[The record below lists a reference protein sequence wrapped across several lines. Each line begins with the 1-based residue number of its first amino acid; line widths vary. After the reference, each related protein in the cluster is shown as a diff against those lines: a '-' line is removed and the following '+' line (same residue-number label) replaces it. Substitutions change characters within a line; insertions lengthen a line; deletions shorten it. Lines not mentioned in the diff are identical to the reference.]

1 MKIGIEAQRIFRPK
15 KHGMD
20 MVVLELIR
28 NLQKID
34 TQNSYIVYVK
44 PDSDICLE
52 STPNFKICEL
62 GGSSYPAWEQYAL
75 PKAAYRDGCDILHCT
90 SNTGPLFCKVPLITT
105 LHDIIYLESLSLL
118 KKGGTAYQKFGNLY
132 RRWVVPPVV
141 KKSLK
146 VVTVSEFERKRIKD
160 FMGLGDNLISIYNGV
175 GEHFTKITDKE
186 ILKDAKERY
195 KLPDRF
201 LFFLGNTDPKKN
213 TPNVI
218 KAFMLFNSVSEIKY
232 KLVMLDYKE
241 DALMQVL
248 RDIGWPDA
256 RNEIHLTGYVPNREL
271 PAIINQASL
280 FLYPSLRESFGIP
293 ILEGMRC
300 GVPVITSNTSS
311 MPEVAGDAAELVD
324 PANPSQIVNAISKI
338 LTNTQHRDELI
349 SKGYDRASKF
359 SWMEMAHNYLKLYRE
374 VCSNIETKR

>member
-1 MKIGIEAQRIFRPK
+1 
-15 KHGMD
+15 
-20 MVVLELIR
+20 
-28 NLQKID
+28 
-34 TQNSYIVYVK
+34 
-44 PDSDICLE
+44 
-52 STPNFKICEL
+52 
-62 GGSSYPAWEQYAL
+62 
-75 PKAAYRDGCDILHCT
+75 
-90 SNTGPLFCKVPLITT
+90 
-105 LHDIIYLESLSLL
+105 
-118 KKGGTAYQKFGNLY
+118 
-132 RRWVVPPVV
+132 
-141 KKSLK
+141 
-146 VVTVSEFERKRIKD
+146 
-160 FMGLGDNLISIYNGV
+160 
-175 GEHFTKITDKE
+175 
-186 ILKDAKERY
+186 
-195 KLPDRF
+195 
-201 LFFLGNTDPKKN
+201 
-213 TPNVI
+213 
-218 KAFMLFNSVSEIKY
+218 
-232 KLVMLDYKE
+232 MLDYKE

-338 LTNTQHRDELI
+338 LTNSQHRDELI

-374 VCSNIETKR
+374 VYSNLETQR